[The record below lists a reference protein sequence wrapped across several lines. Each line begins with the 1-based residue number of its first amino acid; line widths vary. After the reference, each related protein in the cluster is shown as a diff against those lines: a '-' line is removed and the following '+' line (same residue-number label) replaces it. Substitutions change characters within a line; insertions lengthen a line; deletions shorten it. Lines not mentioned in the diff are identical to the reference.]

1 MICCG
6 KPSFQLCGEGRRWRQ
21 GQKTEAFML
30 KLLGFIV
37 AAIPVVLFL
46 RAIFGGML
54 KRRSQSMSEFKKQ
67 MDYLVTVILFCIAV
81 AVVFTVGKL
90 IYQGLN

>member
-1 MICCG
+1 
-6 KPSFQLCGEGRRWRQ
+6 
-21 GQKTEAFML
+21 ML

-46 RAIFGGML
+46 RAIFGGVL
-54 KRRSQSMSEFKKQ
+54 KRRSQSLSEFKNQ

-81 AVVFTVGKL
+81 AVVFTLGKL

>member
-1 MICCG
+1 VARA
-6 KPSFQLCGEGRRWRQ
+6 KHQREQ
-21 GQKTEAFML
+21 YFML

-46 RAIFGGML
+46 RAMFGGML
-54 KRRSQSMSEFKKQ
+54 KRRSQSISEFKKQ

>member
-1 MICCG
+1 
-6 KPSFQLCGEGRRWRQ
+6 
-21 GQKTEAFML
+21 
-30 KLLGFIV
+30 
-37 AAIPVVLFL
+37 
-46 RAIFGGML
+46 ML
-54 KRRSQSMSEFKKQ
+54 KRRSQGMSEFKKQ